1 MKIKFL
7 KFSALSS
14 WAMAFALGCAA
25 SAHRGVVA
33 MKIDEGSA
41 HVCIDPGEAKVGD
54 QLTVF
59 RNECSQ
65 PLPGSKARG
74 IPLCKK
80 NRIGTATI
88 TSFLNEHYAEARFT
102 DGTEFREGDMVER
115 TK

>member
-7 KFSALSS
+7 KILGMST
-14 WAMAFALGCAA
+14 WAMAFAFGCAA

-33 MKIDEGSA
+33 MKIDEGTA
-41 HVCIDPGEAKVGD
+41 HVCIDPDEAKVGD

-65 PLPGSKARG
+65 PIPGSKAQG
-74 IPLCKK
+74 IAHCKK
-80 NRIGTATI
+80 NRVGTATVK
-88 TSFLNEHYAEARFT
+88 SFLNEHYAEVQFA
-102 DGTEFREGDMVER
+102 DGTDFREGDMVEK

>member
-7 KFSALSS
+7 KILALSGC
-14 WAMAFALGCAA
+14 ATAFAVGCAA
-25 SAHRGVVA
+25 STHRGVVA
-33 MKIDEGSA
+33 MKIDEGTA
-41 HVCIDPGEAKVGD
+41 HVCIEPGEAKVGD

-74 IPLCKK
+74 IALCKK
-80 NRIGTATI
+80 NRVGTATI
-88 TSFLNEHYAEARFT
+88 TSFLNEHYAEARFA

>member
-7 KFSALSS
+7 QTLALSGC
-14 WAMAFALGCAA
+14 ATAFAVGCAA

-33 MKIDEGSA
+33 MKIDEGTA
-41 HVCIDPGEAKVGD
+41 HVCIDPGGAKVGD

-65 PLPGSKARG
+65 PTPGSKAQG
-74 IPLCKK
+74 IVLCKK
-80 NRIGTATI
+80 KSVGTARI
-88 TSFLNEHYAEARFT
+88 KSFLNEHYAEVQFAEGS
-102 DGTEFREGDMVER
+102 DFREGDMVER